1 MHAKLLP
8 DYPGNHLAP
17 LQETQ
22 EIGNLCTNL
31 SFTIFSNMSIRTE
44 VIRLRVDG
52 IHYYESEGRVLIFAL
67 LLPCPP
73 GFQLSNVTAQCECA
87 PMLKDRGLLCNISGT
102 IPLVQRT
109 VSTWISTHHNGKGIL
124 LHDHCPLHYC
134 KPTQLWL
141 HLDHPDEQCARGRS
155 GILCGSCSSNLS
167 LIVGTS
173 QCLECTNA
181 YLALLLPFALAGL
194 MLVLLLIICN
204 LTVSM
209 GTIKHIWCRSIPAS
223 ASSLHSMAE
232 P

>member
-1 MHAKLLP
+1 
-8 DYPGNHLAP
+8 
-17 LQETQ
+17 
-22 EIGNLCTNL
+22 
-31 SFTIFSNMSIRTE
+31 MSIRTE

-141 HLDHPDEQCARGRS
+141 HRDHPDEQCARGRS
-155 GILCGSCSSNLS
+155 GILCGIKLQFKPQSDSWHFPVFRVYKCLSCSSLT
-167 LIVGTS
+167 ICTS
-173 QCLECTNA
+173 WTNA
-181 YLALLLPFALAGL
+181 SAATDYL
-194 MLVLLLIICN
+194 
-204 LTVSM
+204 
-209 GTIKHIWCRSIPAS
+209 
-223 ASSLHSMAE
+223 
-232 P
+232 